1 MSEVKRYRL
10 DPESYAAEH
19 PQGDLVD
26 YQDYAR
32 LKAEVDMLKAN
43 CERMSSDFVKVADD
57 HSALKRQVKQ
67 LTLGGDELM
76 EIINGFYCPERGLA
90 HDIWQ
95 SAKKGK
101 LP

>member
-1 MSEVKRYRL
+1 MFVKW
-10 DPESYAAEH
+10 E
-19 PQGDLVD
+19 
-26 YQDYAR
+26 DYAR
-32 LKAEVDMLKAN
+32 LMAEVDMLKAN

-90 HDIWQ
+90 YDIWQ